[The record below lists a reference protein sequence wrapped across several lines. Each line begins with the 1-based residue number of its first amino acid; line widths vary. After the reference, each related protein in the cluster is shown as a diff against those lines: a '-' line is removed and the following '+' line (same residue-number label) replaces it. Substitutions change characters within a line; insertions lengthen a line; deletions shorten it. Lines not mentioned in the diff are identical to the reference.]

1 MCWSARTIAARS
13 IAAWPVD
20 CRDGDRLAVDPGVDL
35 PVPRIARAG
44 PALRDRD
51 GGCRPARPAPAA
63 GASRAPCSRGSSTRG
78 GAECAPRARR
88 RAGRSRCPCRSA
100 RPGAAAGPPTRGTG
114 RPGAG
119 ARAARR
125 CRARRHAS
133 GASPSGLHAAPCCHV
148 RERTLG
154 RVTARWRRIW
164 VSWERSSTTWA
175 RRKTWR
181 QRSTRSR
188 SPTPSSVGSSAGRP
202 PRRGHDRDHHRK
214 KPDPEERIPVGG
226 VRVRVQRARGT
237 ARLRDAA
244 RAAVPI
250 PQRGTRPRNRRM
262 LSRSQSARAPRRRAN
277 AAPRAPSTRCR

>member
-1 MCWSARTIAARS
+1 MSTGTTGASCGSQSSSLLPGLVDPWRRGMRTASSSPSRKIALSVPLGSTRRSGRPAHSGNWSAR
-13 IAAWPVD
+13 
-20 CRDGDRLAVDPGVDL
+20 
-35 PVPRIARAG
+35 
-44 PALRDRD
+44 
-51 GGCRPARPAPAA
+51 
-63 GASRAPCSRGSSTRG
+63 SRRTSGSSMSSSSTCIRG
-78 GAECAPRARR
+78 VTVGPPCGAMLPRPRAY
-88 RAGRSRCPCRSA
+88 PCR
-100 RPGAAAGPPTRGTG
+100 
-114 RPGAG
+114 
-119 ARAARR
+119 
-125 CRARRHAS
+125 
-133 GASPSGLHAAPCCHV
+133 
-148 RERTLG
+148 
-154 RVTARWRRIW
+154 VTTRWRRIW